1 MRTRSQKTL
10 WTSVAV
16 AAVFA
21 ICAVPA
27 SAQVGTGFV
36 EFYGG
41 ITFIGGDVDLPCGGN
56 IVCVPEGAE
65 VNIADVKSDFD
76 DDTPMFGI
84 GLGYRRSDKFGIVGT
99 LTWVDGDDTFGA
111 PFEGS
116 PLELDIFFFD
126 LSFQFFPGG
135 KNFYFL
141 VGPGFAD
148 IEASTT
154 VQAVG
159 IPELPSVTVDL
170 SASETTFTAHVGA
183 GREFNFGERTFFR
196 GQSKVRW
203 IDSDVYDDL
212 DIEASVGIGIRWG
225 G

>member
-1 MRTRSQKTL
+1 MFGRNPRYFAL
-10 WTSVAV
+10 AL
-16 AAVFA
+16 AAA
-21 ICAVPA
+21 LAALASPA

-41 ITFIGGDVDLPCGGN
+41 FTLIGGDVVLPCGGN
-56 IVCVPEGAE
+56 VVCVPEGAQG
-65 VNIADVKSDFD
+65 NIADAKSDFD
-76 DDTPMFGI
+76 DDTPTFGL
-84 GLGYRRSDKFGIVGT
+84 GFGYRRSERLGIVGT
-99 LTWVDGDDTFGA
+99 LSWVDGDDTFGA

-116 PLELDIFFFD
+116 PLELDVLFFD
-126 LSFQFFPGG
+126 LSFQIFPRG
-135 KNFYFL
+135 KSFYFL
-141 VGPGFAD
+141 IGPGFAD
-148 IEASTT
+148 VEARAT
-154 VQAVG
+154 VQTVG
-159 IPELPSVTVDL
+159 VPEQPSVSVDL

-183 GREFNFGERTFFR
+183 GREFNFGERAFFR